1 MNGYSASEKDNIRL
15 FSEINYYLIQLN
27 QQLFITNVIFTVICL
42 LYFCCMLAN
51 DIKQTRSFRSE
62 HHKVLVNIQLTNF
75 WILEQVK
82 SIIENENITYQ
93 QYNILCILR
102 NSIIPLSTKE
112 LSKRM
117 LDKMSDTSRLID
129 RLVLKGLAEKKI
141 SMIDKRLVDISITQN
156 GMDIL
161 EAIDEHNEKI
171 DRIIENLS
179 TEELQLLNRFLDNLH
194 NEKISSNN

>member
-1 MNGYSASEKDNIRL
+1 
-15 FSEINYYLIQLN
+15 
-27 QQLFITNVIFTVICL
+27 
-42 LYFCCMLAN
+42 MLAN
-51 DIKQTRSFRSE
+51 DIKQIKSFRSE

-141 SMIDKRLVDISITQN
+141 SMIDKRLVDISITQK
-156 GMDIL
+156 GMDTL

-171 DRIIENLS
+171 DKITENLS

-194 NEKISSNN
+194 SSKN

>member
-1 MNGYSASEKDNIRL
+1 
-15 FSEINYYLIQLN
+15 
-27 QQLFITNVIFTVICL
+27 
-42 LYFCCMLAN
+42 MLAN
-51 DIKQTRSFRSE
+51 DIKQTKSFRSE

-141 SMIDKRLVDISITQN
+141 SMIDKRLVDISITQK
-156 GMDIL
+156 GMDTL
-161 EAIDEHNEKI
+161 EAIGEHNEKI
-171 DRIIENLS
+171 DKITENLS

-194 NEKISSNN
+194 SSKN

>member
-1 MNGYSASEKDNIRL
+1 
-15 FSEINYYLIQLN
+15 
-27 QQLFITNVIFTVICL
+27 
-42 LYFCCMLAN
+42 MLAN
-51 DIKQTRSFRSE
+51 DIKQTKSFRSE

-129 RLVLKGLAEKKI
+129 RLVLKGLAEKKM
-141 SMIDKRLVDISITQN
+141 SMIDKRLVDISITQK
-156 GMDIL
+156 GMEIL
-161 EAIDEHNEKI
+161 ETIDEHNEKI
-171 DRIIENLS
+171 DKITENLS

-194 NEKISSNN
+194 NSKN

>member
-1 MNGYSASEKDNIRL
+1 
-15 FSEINYYLIQLN
+15 
-27 QQLFITNVIFTVICL
+27 
-42 LYFCCMLAN
+42 MLAN
-51 DIKQTRSFRSE
+51 DIKQTKSFRSE

-141 SMIDKRLVDISITQN
+141 SMIDKRLVDISITQK
-156 GMDIL
+156 GMDTL

-171 DRIIENLS
+171 DKITENLS

-194 NEKISSNN
+194 SSKN

>member
-1 MNGYSASEKDNIRL
+1 
-15 FSEINYYLIQLN
+15 
-27 QQLFITNVIFTVICL
+27 
-42 LYFCCMLAN
+42 MLAN
-51 DIKQTRSFRSE
+51 DIKQTKNFRSE

-129 RLVLKGLAEKKI
+129 RLVLKGLAEKKM
-141 SMIDKRLVDISITQN
+141 SMIDKRLVDISITQK
-156 GMDIL
+156 GMDVL

-171 DRIIENLS
+171 DKITENLS

-194 NEKISSNN
+194 SAEN

>member
-1 MNGYSASEKDNIRL
+1 
-15 FSEINYYLIQLN
+15 
-27 QQLFITNVIFTVICL
+27 
-42 LYFCCMLAN
+42 MLAN
-51 DIKQTRSFRSE
+51 DIKQIKSFRSE

-129 RLVLKGLAEKKI
+129 RLVLKGLAEKKM
-141 SMIDKRLVDISITQN
+141 SMIDKRLVDISITQK
-156 GMDIL
+156 GMEIL
-161 EAIDEHNEKI
+161 ETIDEHNEKI
-171 DRIIENLS
+171 DKITENLS

-194 NEKISSNN
+194 NSEN

>member
-1 MNGYSASEKDNIRL
+1 
-15 FSEINYYLIQLN
+15 
-27 QQLFITNVIFTVICL
+27 
-42 LYFCCMLAN
+42 MLAN
-51 DIKQTRSFRSE
+51 DIKQTKSFRSE

-129 RLVLKGLAEKKI
+129 RLVLKGLAEKKM
-141 SMIDKRLVDISITQN
+141 SMIDKRLVDISITQK
-156 GMDIL
+156 GMEVL

-171 DRIIENLS
+171 DKITENLS

-194 NEKISSNN
+194 NSEN

>member
-1 MNGYSASEKDNIRL
+1 
-15 FSEINYYLIQLN
+15 
-27 QQLFITNVIFTVICL
+27 
-42 LYFCCMLAN
+42 MLAN
-51 DIKQTRSFRSE
+51 DIKQTKSFRSE

-129 RLVLKGLAEKKI
+129 RLVLKGLAEKKM
-141 SMIDKRLVDISITQN
+141 SMIDKRLVDISITQK

-171 DRIIENLS
+171 DKITENLS

-194 NEKISSNN
+194 SSKN

>member
-1 MNGYSASEKDNIRL
+1 
-15 FSEINYYLIQLN
+15 
-27 QQLFITNVIFTVICL
+27 
-42 LYFCCMLAN
+42 MLAN
-51 DIKQTRSFRSE
+51 DIKQTKSFRSE

-129 RLVLKGLAEKKI
+129 RLVLKGLAEKKM
-141 SMIDKRLVDISITQN
+141 SMIDKRLVDISITQK
-156 GMDIL
+156 GMEVL

-171 DRIIENLS
+171 DKITENLS

-194 NEKISSNN
+194 SAEN